1 MASDDDAWQCVP
13 PSPTAAGTD
22 KLSDAKESFDV
33 RRYMSHQSK
42 PYCQSLVRLVR
53 WTGWR

>member
-33 RRYMSHQSK
+33 RRYMSHQWMTFRK
-42 PYCQSLVRLVR
+42 DLGSLHQ
-53 WTGWR
+53 T